1 LKGAPLPGC
10 DYDLLVVGS
19 GPAGLHAAVQAA
31 KVGKRAAVVERSVC
45 LGGVC
50 VNTGTIPSKTLRE
63 AVVYLTGLRE
73 QTLYG
78 ESYTVKSSI
87 SMGDLRFRCQA
98 VMQHE
103 RDVARSQLERNGVT
117 MISGSASFLEPNRMK
132 IDNTLTGTS
141 MEVTAEHTVLAV
153 GSMATRP
160 ANIPFDGERILDSD
174 DILQLDRIPRSLVVV
189 GAGVIGCEFASIFAA
204 LKVHV
209 TLIDR
214 RPKALDFVDSEV
226 VDALLYHL
234 REQANM
240 SLLLGDGVDRIE
252 PQSEVIHL
260 FLDSGKRVVAERV
273 LHCAGRSGATDGLNL
288 AAAGL
293 TCNNKGS
300 LEVDENYQT
309 CVPGIY
315 AAGDVVGFPSLA
327 STSMEQGRVAACH
340 AFGIPVHSMS
350 EHFPYGIYTIPEISM
365 VGRTEES
372 LTGDKIPYESG
383 RAHYR
388 EIARGLILGDVTG
401 FLKVL
406 FHLETRQLL
415 GVHIIGEG
423 ATELVHIGQA
433 VMALGGTLDYFL
445 ESVFN
450 YPTLAEAYKIAALNA
465 YNRMTVG

>member
-1 LKGAPLPGC
+1 
-10 DYDLLVVGS
+10 VIGS

-78 ESYTVKSSI
+78 EGYTVKSSI
-87 SMGDLRFRCQA
+87 SMEDLRFRCQA

-103 RDVARSQLERNGVT
+103 QDIARSQLDRNGVST
-117 MISGSASFLEPNRMK
+117 LLGSASFLDPHRMR
-132 IDNTLTGTS
+132 IDNTLAGNS
-141 MEVTAEHTVLAV
+141 MEVTAERIVLAV
-153 GSMATRP
+153 GTKASRP

-174 DILQLDRIPRSLVVV
+174 DILLLDRIPRSLVVV

-214 RPKALDFVDSEV
+214 RPKALEFVDSEV

-234 REQANM
+234 REQANV
-240 SLLLGDGVDRIE
+240 SLLLGDGVERIE
-252 PQSEVIHL
+252 PQPDVIHL
-260 FLDSGKRVVAERV
+260 YLDSGKRVVTERV
-273 LHCAGRSGATDGLNL
+273 LYCAGRTGATDGLNL
-288 AAAGL
+288 GAAGL
-293 TCNNKGS
+293 TSTIKGY
-300 LEVDENYQT
+300 LEVDGNFQT

-340 AFGIPVHSMS
+340 AFDIPVSSMS

-365 VGRTEES
+365 VGQTEES
-372 LTGDKIPYESG
+372 LTRDKIPYESG

-388 EIARGLILGDVTG
+388 EVARGLILGDVTG
-401 FLKVL
+401 FLKLL
-406 FHLETRQLL
+406 FHLETRRLL
-415 GVHIIGEG
+415 GVHIIGEN

-433 VMALGGTLDYFL
+433 VIALGGTLDYFL